1 MNKNIDL
8 KSYTKFVD
16 TLTSSPSKEFEA
28 YINSLTKLKEAGC
41 DIERLDTAV
50 SGAMAEAGEAM
61 EIVKKLKFQGKE
73 WNEDVRYHLYREAGD
88 LIFYWINFCLAL
100 NLDPNE
106 VIAENVRKLESR
118 YPGGSF
124 DAHYS
129 ENRKANDL

>member
-1 MNKNIDL
+1 MKEIDL

-73 WNEDVRYHLYREAGD
+73 WNDDVKYHLYREAGD

-124 DAHYS
+124 DVHYS
-129 ENRKANDL
+129 ENRKEGDL